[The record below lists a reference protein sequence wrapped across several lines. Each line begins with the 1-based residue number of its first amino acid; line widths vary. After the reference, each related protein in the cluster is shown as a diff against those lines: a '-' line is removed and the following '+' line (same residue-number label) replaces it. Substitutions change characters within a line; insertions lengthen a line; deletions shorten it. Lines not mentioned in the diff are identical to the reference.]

1 MLSMRELGLLG
12 NTLGLVLAVT
22 LLSLPWG
29 TWLAWSLTR
38 RATPGSRL
46 WLIGISSLLFIPL
59 FLQAAGWDAGLG
71 RQGWLSLQHGNV
83 HAPLL
88 EGWRAAVWIHA
99 VAALPWVVLI
109 MGLSLSFVEPELEE
123 AALLDG
129 SILQVAWSISVRR
142 AFSGLVFAALWV
154 GVLVAGEMTVTDLYQ
169 VPTYAAELYRN
180 VPALNEFPERGE
192 LTPLTVVMI
201 VSFLTGMTLVGLTR
215 FLPRDFF
222 PTLRSGKVVG
232 SFGMNG
238 WLRQGWVLASVVVTL
253 GCIVGIPVGNLAVNG
268 GIEVDATEAGFVR
281 NWSVGRLISTVA
293 SSPWRFGHELLW
305 SLTIASLS
313 AALTVLIAAPL
324 AWWARQSTWAW
335 GLLIGSIAICLAV
348 PGPLVGLTIIWLLNR
363 DSVPLLVWLYDRSIL
378 APLLAMSVRAWPMVG
393 LLSWY
398 AWRSLPAAPL
408 EAGVVEGANRWV
420 RFIQLGWPQRR
431 TAVWVAGL
439 SALAIGYGDLSATIL
454 VTPPG
459 LFTVSSR
466 VFGLLH
472 AGVDD
477 LTAGLCL
484 TLWGLFLTITTL
496 IAYGT
501 RYSIKP

>member
-1 MLSMRELGLLG
+1 MRELGLLG
-12 NTLGLVLAVT
+12 NTLGLALAVA
-22 LLSLPWG
+22 LLALPWG

-38 RATPGSRL
+38 RSTLGGRL

-71 RQGWLSLQHGNV
+71 RQGWLSLQQGNV
-83 HAPLL
+83 HMPLL
-88 EGWRAAVWIHA
+88 EGWRAAVWIHT

-109 MGLSLSFVEPELEE
+109 VGLSLSFVEPELEE

-142 AFSGLVFAALWV
+142 AFSGVVFAGLWV

-169 VPTYAAELYRN
+169 VRTYAAELYRN
-180 VPALNEFPERGE
+180 VPALTELPTRGE
-192 LTPLTVVMI
+192 LTPLTVVII
-201 VSFLTGMTLVGLTR
+201 VSLLTGMTLVGLTR
-215 FLPRDFF
+215 LLPHDFF
-222 PTLRSGKVVG
+222 PTLRAGQTVG
-232 SFGMNG
+232 SFGMTG
-238 WLRQGWVLASVVVTL
+238 WFQQGLVLASVMVTL
-253 GCIVGIPVGNLAVNG
+253 GLIVGIPVGNLVVNG
-268 GIEVDATEAGFVR
+268 GIEVRPIEAGFER
-281 NWSVGRLISTVA
+281 TLSFGRLVSTVA
-293 SSPWRFGHELLW
+293 MSPWRFSHELLW
-305 SLTIASLS
+305 SVTISGLA
-313 AALTVLIAAPL
+313 AALTVLVASPL
-324 AWWARQSTWAW
+324 AWWARRSTWAW
-335 GLLIGSIAICLAV
+335 GLLISSIAICLAV

-378 APLLAMSVRAWPMVG
+378 APLLAMSVRAWPIVG

-398 AWRSLPAAPL
+398 AWRSLPTAPL
-408 EAGVVEGANRWV
+408 EAGEVEGASPWS
-420 RFIQLGWPQRR
+420 RFTQLGWPQRR
-431 TAVWVAGL
+431 TAVWIAGL
-439 SALAIGYGDLSATIL
+439 SAFAIGCGDLSATIL

-484 TLWGLFLTITTL
+484 TLWGLFLLITAL
-496 IAYGT
+496 IACMTTYWK
-501 RYSIKP
+501 KP